1 LLLLLAAR
9 KKKLP
14 LLKLLRL
21 PPLLLR
27 LLKLLPLLRLLKLH
41 RLRLLLLL
49 KPHQPSNSALN
60 KKARQTP
67 GFFIAIF
74 WLQSESEHER

>member
-1 LLLLLAAR
+1 LLLPLAAR
-9 KKKLP
+9 KKKLL
-14 LLKLLRL
+14 LLKLRL

-27 LLKLLPLLRLLKLH
+27 LLKLPPLLRLLKLH
-41 RLRLLLLL
+41 QLRPLLLL
-49 KPHQPSNSALN
+49 KLHQPSNSALN

-74 WLQSESEHER
+74 WLQSASELER